1 MKTNETTIKNIR
13 KDIKRIYLVSD
24 SYKPS
29 EYIELK
35 LMLKQTLLNNMKLK
49 RMLEINE
56 INHEIDIITNSF
68 F

>member
-1 MKTNETTIKNIR
+1 MKTNETTINEIR
-13 KDIKRIYLVSD
+13 KDIKQIYLVCD
-24 SYKPS
+24 SYKQT

-56 INHEIDIITNSF
+56 INHEIDIITKAF
-68 F
+68 Y